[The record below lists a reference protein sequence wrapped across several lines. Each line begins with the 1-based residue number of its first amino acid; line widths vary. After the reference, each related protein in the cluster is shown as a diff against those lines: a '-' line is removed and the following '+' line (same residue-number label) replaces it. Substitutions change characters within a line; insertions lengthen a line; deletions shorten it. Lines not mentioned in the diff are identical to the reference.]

1 MAFFGALKDKAI
13 NTFNEVILDR
23 KIGGDG
29 LTKEQKFCQKFQLP
43 EEERI
48 VQESNVVIL
57 YSSDHS
63 EPNNNKFKGPHRYN
77 SVEDYENEIH
87 FQGRLYLTQHFLIF
101 RDSHDYRDCSF
112 TLQLS
117 TIKKVERETASFD
130 YNFVLSLTT
139 VSKLHIKLYF
149 SGGIRSDNERFAQC
163 LSMTLKKNQSNIK
176 KLKPF
181 IQTCYSEYL
190 LSKNN
195 VSHEVFEH
203 TPPGGLGLAFKF
215 PGNVKESKDKV
226 KLKLWFDLFKENG
239 RNLSLIKTP
248 MFYKLIR
255 VGLPNRLR
263 GEIWELCC
271 GSMYLRLDHQN
282 EYEKLLFDNKDKMS
296 LAIEE
301 IQKDLNR
308 SLPEYAAYQS
318 SEGIESLRKVLTAFS
333 WKNPEVGYCQAM
345 NIVVAAL
352 LIYMSEEQAFWTL
365 NVLCDRIVPGYY
377 SKTMYGTLLD
387 QRVFES
393 LVQTTMPILWDHIC
407 KNDIQLSVV
416 SLPWFLSLYLSSM
429 PLVFAFRILDIFFM
443 QGPKTLFQ
451 VALAILKI
459 NGEELMKTE
468 DDGTFISIIK
478 EYFLSLDS
486 SAHPNSPQLK
496 YRNITKFQDLLLVSF
511 KEFSNIDDETIQLHR
526 AKHRD
531 TIYQN
536 ISTFVK
542 RTEIRHLP
550 KTPNITQNTLDIL
563 YDRFYSQ
570 VEVSNITKGSGSS
583 TIDFKSFVKFLSE
596 VCDWV
601 HFDENKVE
609 TIPHDHFLRRLF
621 QNWDSENQNALSF
634 ADLLVGLNSLVES
647 DLMTA
652 MSNFFKLYDVKH
664 NNKIDREGILRIS
677 EDLLYITSP
686 WKEGYLLDEITRTA
700 VENEVAEVVLK
711 KQMESEKGAGSE
723 EKEKNHDE
731 NGAIDLPAHI
741 EVNKEKLAAEQTE
754 RYLQAASTFINRA
767 FEYAQP
773 EEEELLIKDLAIDE
787 KLKHNAALDPT
798 HPVYLNLATFRMV
811 ILADETYELLFS
823 STFRGS
829 IHLDRPLDLK
839 FDPMRNIRD
848 MFDGLLADGKK
859 VANKVRLRMDS
870 RASQQSQEGSSSSS
884 IRSNRTRAST
894 LGTSR
899 DDEEEERDDD
909 FGVISIDEKDKDML
923 LATEAQS
930 LGDNVQKRP
939 DIKEQMKKFNDTGKD
954 SGVKLVD
961 ASSTEIGKENLIEF
975 ET

>member
-1 MAFFGALKDKAI
+1 MAFFESLKDKAI
-13 NTFNEVILDR
+13 NTFNEVVLN
-23 KIGGDG
+23 KEVGGDG

-48 VQESNVVIL
+48 IQESNVVIQYRSDYL
-57 YSSDHS
+57 EPSSKS
-63 EPNNNKFKGPHRYN
+63 KGPQRYREL
-77 SVEDYENEIH
+77 EDDDFELN
-87 FQGRLYLTQHFLIF
+87 FQGKLYLTQHFLIF
-101 RDSHDYRDCSF
+101 RDNQDPRDCSF

-117 TIKKVERETASFD
+117 TIKKVERESASFN

-139 VSKLHIKLYF
+139 VSRLHIKFYF

-163 LSMTLKKNQSNIK
+163 LSMTLKKNQTNIK

-181 IQTCYSEYL
+181 IQTCYSEYI
-190 LSKNN
+190 LSKNK
-195 VSHEVFEH
+195 VSNEDIEH
-203 TPPGGLGLAFKF
+203 APPGGLGLKFKF
-215 PGNVKESKDKV
+215 PGNAKESKDKV
-226 KLKLWFDLFKENG
+226 KLKLWFDFFKENG

-271 GSMYLRLDHQN
+271 GSMYLRLDHQE
-282 EYEKLLFDNKDKMS
+282 EYTKLLTDNQGKKS
-296 LAIEE
+296 FAIEE
-301 IQKDLNR
+301 IEKDLNR

-393 LVQTTMPILWDHIC
+393 LVETTMPVLWEHIC

-459 NGEELMKTE
+459 NGEELLKTE

-478 EYFLSLDS
+478 EYFLSLDT

-511 KEFSNIDDETIQLHR
+511 KEFSNIDEETIRLHR

-550 KTPNITQNTLDIL
+550 KTPNIPQSTIDVL

-570 VEVSNITKGSGSS
+570 VEASNITKGSGSS

-601 HFDENKVE
+601 DD
-609 TIPHDHFLRRLF
+609 TDIDSIPDNHFLHRLF
-621 QNWDSENQNALSF
+621 NHWDSENQHALSF
-634 ADLLVGLNSLVES
+634 ADLLVGLNSLVEP

-652 MSNFFKLYDVKH
+652 ISNFYNLYDTKH
-664 NNKIDREGILRIS
+664 NNKIDREGILQIS
-677 EDLLYITSP
+677 EDLLYITKP
-686 WKEGYLLDEITRTA
+686 WTEGRLLDEITRSA
-700 VENEVAEVVLK
+700 IEDEVAEAASKV
-711 KQMESEKGAGSE
+711 QSEKGELLQSQ
-723 EKEKNHDE
+723 
-731 NGAIDLPAHI
+731 IDSI
-741 EVNKEKLAAEQTE
+741 KEKLVVQQNE
-754 RYLQAASTFINRA
+754 RYLQAASNFINRA

-773 EEEELLIKDLAIDE
+773 VEEELLIKDLVIQDKE
-787 KLKHNAALDPT
+787 KRNKALDPS
-798 HPVYLNLATFRMV
+798 HPLYINVATFRMV
-811 ILADETYELLFS
+811 ILAEPSYELLFS
-823 STFRGS
+823 REWMLELG
-829 IHLDRPLDLK
+829 RPLDAK
-839 FDPMRNIRD
+839 VNPMRSMLD
-848 MFDGLLADGKK
+848 ALLADGKK
-859 VANKVRLRMDS
+859 VANKVRMRLDS
-870 RASQQSQEGSSSSS
+870 R
-884 IRSNRTRAST
+884 
-894 LGTSR
+894 
-899 DDEEEERDDD
+899 EEEERDDD
-909 FGVISIDEKDKDML
+909 FGVISIDEKEKNL
-923 LATEAQS
+923 L
-930 LGDNVQKRP
+930 L
-939 DIKEQMKKFNDTGKD
+939 DI
-954 SGVKLVD
+954 
-961 ASSTEIGKENLIEF
+961 
-975 ET
+975 

>member
-1 MAFFGALKDKAI
+1 MAFLGVLKDKAI

-29 LTKEQKFCQKFQLP
+29 LTKEQKFCHLYHLP
-43 EEERI
+43 DEERI
-48 VQESNVVIL
+48 VQDSNVVVV
-57 YSSDHS
+57 YTSDHS
-63 EPNNNKFKGPHRYN
+63 DPKAKNKGHHRYN
-77 SVEDYENEIH
+77 SYEDDEYEAH
-87 FQGRLYLTQHFLIF
+87 FQGRLFLTQHFLIF

-112 TLQLS
+112 ILQLS

-149 SGGIRSDNERFAQC
+149 SGGIRSDNERFAQS
-163 LSMTLKKNQSNIK
+163 LSMTLKRNQSNIK

-181 IQTCYSEYL
+181 VQTCYSEYI
-190 LSKNN
+190 LSKNK
-195 VSHEVFEH
+195 VSNEVIEH
-203 TPPGGLGLAFKF
+203 SPPGGLGLVFKF
-215 PGNVKESKDKV
+215 PGNAKESKDKFKV
-226 KLKLWFDLFKENG
+226 KLWFDFFKENG

-271 GSMYLRLDHQN
+271 GSMYLRLDHQG
-282 EYEKLLFDNKDKMS
+282 EYEKLLLDNKDKTS

-318 SEGIESLRKVLTAFS
+318 PDGIESLRKVLTAFS

-393 LVQTTMPILWDHIC
+393 LVQTTMPILWEHIC

-451 VALAILKI
+451 VALGILKI
-459 NGEELMKTE
+459 NGEELLKTE

-478 EYFLSLDS
+478 EYFLTLDS

-496 YRNITKFQDLLLVSF
+496 YRNITKFQDLLAVSF
-511 KEFSNIDDETIQLHR
+511 KEFATIDDETIQSHR
-526 AKHRD
+526 SKHRD

-550 KTPNITQNTLDIL
+550 KTPNIPQGTLDVL

-583 TIDFKSFVKFLSE
+583 SVDFKSFVKFLSE

-601 HFDENKVE
+601 HFDEGE
-609 TIPHDHFLRRLF
+609 ADTIPDNHFLKRLF
-621 QNWDSENQNALSF
+621 KSWDTENQDALSF

-652 MSNFFKLYDVKH
+652 MSNFFQLYDIKK

-677 EDLLYITSP
+677 EDLLYITTP
-686 WKEGYLLDEITRTA
+686 WKEGYLLDQITRTA
-700 VENEVAEVVLK
+700 VENEVADAVLK
-711 KQMESEKGAGSE
+711 KQMESGNGEGSE
-723 EKEKNHDE
+723 DQNEP
-731 NGAIDLPAHI
+731 IDLPSHI
-741 EVNKEKLAAEQTE
+741 EVNKEKLAAEQAE

-823 STFRGS
+823 STLRDS
-829 IHLDRPLDLK
+829 IHLDRPLNAK

-848 MFDGLLADGKK
+848 MFDGLLADGRK
-859 VANKVRLRMDS
+859 VANKVRMRMDS

-884 IRSNRTRAST
+884 LRSGRSKTAPTTAS
-894 LGTSR
+894 SR
-899 DDEEEERDDD
+899 DEEDEERDDD

-923 LATEAQS
+923 LATEAQL
-930 LGDNVQKRP
+930 LGETVENRP
-939 DIKEQMKKFNDTGKD
+939 DIKEQLKKFHERDNND
-954 SGVKLVD
+954 SGAKLAD
-961 ASSTEIGKENLIEF
+961 GKRPENLIEF